1 MTTDLRLKS
10 VSRTALGIVLG
21 LGLAGAVA
29 FQPARAFAQAVEAA
43 PAPAAAARV
52 VPRAEGAGPALWVIR
67 DADSTIYLFGT
78 VHVLRPTTAWGSP
91 RVDAAFNSASEIWF
105 EITNPDDQAAA
116 IPLIQQYGLS
126 PDRPLSSLLTSD
138 EFAKLDAA
146 AQTIGASG
154 AQIDAFRPWFAGLS
168 LAIAPLTR
176 AGYDPNSG
184 VELTLRARAQAAGKP
199 IKGLE
204 TLDGQIRILASMPE
218 DEQLAF
224 LRSTLESFEEATTEL
239 DGLVNAWAE
248 GDVAGVERLA
258 VTEMRNQSQA
268 MYEALLVER
277 NANWAGQIQTLL
289 AGSGTTFIAVGA
301 AHLAGDDSV
310 QEILEDRGVN
320 VEVAP

>member
-1 MTTDLRLKS
+1 MTFLARLKS
-10 VSRTALGIVLG
+10 SASALSRNALGTALG
-21 LGLAGAVA
+21 LGLAAALVIQPVAAVA
-29 FQPARAFAQAVEAA
+29 QTAV
-43 PAPAAAARV
+43 PAA
-52 VPRAEGAGPALWVIR
+52 VPQAQGAGPALWVIR

-91 RVDAAFNSASEIWF
+91 KVDTAFNSASEIWF
-105 EITNPDDQAAA
+105 EITNPDDQAAV

-126 PDRPLSSLLTSD
+126 PSRPLSSLLTAE
-138 EFAKLDAA
+138 EFAQLDAA
-146 AQTIGASG
+146 AQTIGATG
-154 AQIDAFRPWFAGLS
+154 AQIDTFRPWFAALS
-168 LAIAPLTR
+168 LALAPLAK

-184 VELTLRARAQAAGKP
+184 VELTLRARAQVAGKP

-204 TLDGQIRILASMPE
+204 TLDEQIRILAGMPE
-218 DEQLAF
+218 DQQLAF
-224 LRSTLESFEEATTEL
+224 LRSSLESFDQAGTEL
-239 DGLVNAWAE
+239 DALVTAWAD

-258 VTEMRNQSQA
+258 VTEMRDQSEA
-268 MYEALLVER
+268 MYDALLVQR

-310 QEILEDRGVN
+310 QEILGDRGVR